1 MIPRYQRILFWC
13 LSVAILVMALV
24 LLRGC
29 EQTREKLT
37 RHRDETPLA
46 APVATPSETVHLAL
60 ANDATGSITL
70 VDQEVALPTETTAR
84 AHVLLTRLIAE
95 YSYKGSA
102 HPLESGPAVDDVFLL
117 DLPLVPP
124 VAPGGKPAQEGSE
137 PGATGAKSA
146 QGKNASGQSN
156 AARKDHSVVAGWSSP
171 DGPPSNAEQN
181 PGPRIPGGKL
191 AVVNLHGSFADHHPS
206 GIEAE
211 TLTIDSILGTLYA
224 NFPSIEQVR
233 FLVDGQPRETLNGHA
248 DLMRTY
254 DVVDTATG
262 SAQMATEENH

>member
-1 MIPRYQRILFWC
+1 
-13 LSVAILVMALV
+13 MALV

-70 VDQEVALPTETTAR
+70 VERDVALPAETTAR
-84 AHVLLTRLIAE
+84 ARALLTRLIAE

-117 DLPLVPP
+117 DLPLRPP
-124 VAPGGKPAQEGSE
+124 VAPGGKPALVEK
-137 PGATGAKSA
+137 PAV
-146 QGKNASGQSN
+146 GKNAAGQSN
-156 AARKDHSVVAGWSSP
+156 AARKDRSVVAGWSAP
-171 DGPPSNAEQN
+171 DGPPSNADQN
-181 PGPRIPGGKL
+181 PGPRTPGGKL

-206 GIEAE
+206 GIAAE

-254 DVVDTATG
+254 DVVDTSK
-262 SAQMATEENH
+262 SAQPTTEENH

>member
-1 MIPRYQRILFWC
+1 MIPRYQRVLFWS
-13 LSVAILVMALV
+13 LSGAILLMALV

-29 EQTREKLT
+29 EQAREKLT

-70 VDQEVALPTETTAR
+70 VEREVALPTETTAR
-84 AHVLLTRLIAE
+84 ARALLTWLIAE

-117 DLPLVPP
+117 DLPLRPP
-124 VAPGGKPAQEGSE
+124 VAPGAKPAEAE
-137 PGATGAKSA
+137 KPAA
-146 QGKNASGQSN
+146 GKNA
-156 AARKDHSVVAGWSSP
+156 AARKDRSVVPGWSAP
-171 DGPPSNAEQN
+171 DGPPSNADQN

-206 GIEAE
+206 GIEPE

-224 NFPSIEQVR
+224 NFPLIDQVR

-254 DVVDTATG
+254 DVVDTTSK
-262 SAQMATEENH
+262 SAQPATEEGH